1 VPSFNR
7 ARWHTLSPL
16 LDQALDLSDEER
28 VDWLASL
35 RARDPSLAGE
45 VQSLLEIYQAVND
58 EAFLEDGLPVLPDDL
73 PPALS
78 PDLSPGPSQSEQ
90 LAGFVVGAYRLISP
104 LGEGGMGTVWLAER
118 CDGRFEGRAAVKFL
132 NAALMGPRGEER
144 FRREGRILARL
155 AHPNIARLIDAGVS
169 SIGPPYLV
177 LEYVDGER
185 IDRYCDE
192 KHLGIG
198 ARLAL
203 FRDVLAA
210 VAHAHANLVVH
221 RDLKPANVLVTK
233 DGQVK
238 LLDFGI
244 AKLVEPELSGGTGEG
259 GTGEE
264 SDLTR
269 PAPLTREGAGA
280 MTPAYAA
287 PEQLMARPI
296 TTAADVYALGVLLYV
311 LLTGRH
317 PAGDARQSPAELMQA
332 ILHENPPLPSLAV
345 RDDARLAHA
354 LAGGLASADAS
365 RRGETAWLSGRR
377 PFSKDLDT
385 IVTTAMRK
393 LPEDRY
399 ASVAALTEDV
409 RRYVDNEPIV
419 ARPATRLYRLSK
431 FVARHRTGVVIAAA
445 VMVTILAS
453 LGFALVQMREAR
465 RQRDAAV
472 FEARRAEASQ
482 QMNTYLVGEA
492 RVGSGDASILERLE
506 SSRALLRQQFA
517 GDPAIR
523 AGLLFNVAER
533 YAELRE
539 QQKFGDVLDEIEGIA
554 RTMDAPSL
562 KAQLWCSRAE
572 MKLND
577 GDTDGAA
584 ALIKAG
590 FADLARDPAPRFEA
604 TINCLVVDTY
614 HGSATSNFSH
624 ALARAREAAALH
636 EAHGRTNADTYT
648 DTLDAL
654 TTAYS
659 FMGDVQNALSSVR
672 KERAV
677 HERLG
682 RAGTFTHVKT
692 RFQEATFLNRGGQ
705 RREAL
710 ARSDEL
716 LAFAE
721 TRRLPTDYLHYMY
734 RGIILMGVGRPVD
747 AKALFDACARQF
759 ASQQTRAEEV
769 QALTW
774 MADALV
780 QLGDVRAARARFD
793 PAWPDIETQIAEG
806 NASMTKALRVRAQ
819 LQQAE
824 GRTAEALA
832 SIDRAVAIIDASGSK
847 TYTGAI
853 AVFRVA
859 AAIALAAGDAPA
871 ALSHIE
877 RGTTF
882 AQGDAL
888 DRNASADL
896 GELLLLRAR
905 VLRALGRQSDA
916 RHDAAAALVHLRA
929 TLPPDAPQLREAQ
942 AFDVS

>member
-1 VPSFNR
+1 
-7 ARWHTLSPL
+7 
-16 LDQALDLSDEER
+16 LDLPDAER

-35 RARDPSLAGE
+35 RARDPALADD
-45 VQSLLEIYQAVND
+45 VRSMLEIHQAVNAD
-58 EAFLEDGLPVLPDDL
+58 GFLEEGLQVLPDDL
-73 PPALS
+73 PPGLPRPES
-78 PDLSPGPSQSEQ
+78 
-90 LAGFVVGAYRLISP
+90 LAGLVVGAYRLISP

-132 NAALMGPRGEER
+132 NAALMGPRGAER
-144 FRREGRILARL
+144 FRREGGILARL

-244 AKLVEPELSGGTGEG
+244 AKLVERELQSGTGEG
-259 GTGEE
+259 ETGEE
-264 SDLTR
+264 SDITR
-269 PAPLTREGAGA
+269 AAPLTREGAGA

-287 PEQLMARPI
+287 PEQLTAGPI

-317 PAGDARQSPAELMQA
+317 PAGDARESPADLLQA
-332 ILHENPPLPSLAV
+332 ILHEDPPLPSHAA
-345 RDDARLAHA
+345 RDQRLAHA
-354 LAGGLASADAS
+354 LAG
-365 RRGETAWLSGRR
+365 
-377 PFSKDLDT
+377 DLDT

-393 LPEDRY
+393 RPENRY

-409 RRYVDNEPIV
+409 RRYIDSEPIV

-431 FVARHRTGVVIAAA
+431 FVARHRTGVGIAAA

-472 FEARRAEASQ
+472 FEARRAEASK

-492 RVGSGDASILERLE
+492 RVGEGDASFFERLE
-506 SSRALLRQQFA
+506 SSRALVRQQFA

-523 AGLLFNVAER
+523 AGLLFNIAER
-533 YAELRE
+533 YAELRA
-539 QQKFGDVLDEIEGIA
+539 QKFGDVLDEIQGIL

-572 MKLND
+572 MKIND
-577 GDTDGAA
+577 GDLDGAA

-590 FADLARDPAPRFEA
+590 FADLARDPAPRLEA

-614 HGSATSNFSH
+614 HGSATSNFPH

-636 EAHGRTNADTYT
+636 EAHGRTNSDTYT
-648 DTLDAL
+648 DALDAQ
-654 TTAYS
+654 TTAYN

-682 RAGTFTHVKT
+682 RAGTFTHLKT
-692 RFQEATFLNRGGQ
+692 MFMEAAFLNRGGQ

-710 ARSDEL
+710 ARSDEVM
-716 LAFAE
+716 AFFEA
-721 TRRLPTDYLHYMY
+721 RRLPPDYLHYMV
-734 RGIILMGVGRPVD
+734 RGIILLGVGRS
-747 AKALFDACARQF
+747 ANALTLFDASARHF
-759 ASQQTRAEEV
+759 ASEQLRYDEV
-769 QALTW
+769 QAVTW
-774 MADALV
+774 LAHTLV
-780 QLGDVRAARARFD
+780 QRGDVRAARSRLDAV
-793 PAWPDIETQIAEG
+793 WPDIEAQIAEG

-819 LQQAE
+819 IQQAE
-824 GRTAEALA
+824 GQTTEARA
-832 SIDRAVAIIDASGSK
+832 TIDRAVAIIDASGSK
-847 TYTGAI
+847 TYTGGI

-877 RGTTF
+877 RGATF

-905 VLRALGRQSDA
+905 ILRALGRHAEARQDA
-916 RHDAAAALVHLRA
+916 TAALAHLRA

-942 AFDVS
+942 AVFEGA

>member
-1 VPSFNR
+1 
-7 ARWHTLSPL
+7 LSPL
-16 LDQALDLSDEER
+16 FDHAFDLSEAAR
-28 VDWLASL
+28 VEWLASL
-35 RARDPSLAGE
+35 RAQDPELADDVQAMFEKRRAVNEAGFLEGDFPVQPTDLPPGLSKPESLAG
-45 VQSLLEIYQAVND
+45 L
-58 EAFLEDGLPVLPDDL
+58 
-73 PPALS
+73 
-78 PDLSPGPSQSEQ
+78 
-90 LAGFVVGAYRLISP
+90 VVGAYRLISP
-104 LGEGGMGTVWLAER
+104 LGEGGMGAVWLAER

-132 NAALMGPRGEER
+132 HAALMGPRGEER
-144 FRREGRILARL
+144 FLREGRILARL
-155 AHPNIARLIDAGVS
+155 AHSNIARLIDAGVS

-192 KHLGIG
+192 KGLGID

-210 VAHAHANLVVH
+210 VGHAHVNLVVH

-244 AKLVEPELSGGTGEG
+244 AKLVEPELPGETAPGGP
-259 GTGEE
+259 GEE
-264 SDLTR
+264 SDITR
-269 PAPLTREGAGA
+269 AAPLTREGAA
-280 MTPAYAA
+280 ALTPAYAA
-287 PEQLMARPI
+287 PEQLMALPI
-296 TTAADVYALGVLLYV
+296 TTSADVYALGVLLYV

-317 PAGDARQSPAELMQA
+317 PTGDARQSPADLMQA
-332 ILHENPPLPSLAV
+332 ILHEDPPLPSLAV
-345 RDDARLAHA
+345 RDARLARA
-354 LAGGLASADAS
+354 LAG
-365 RRGETAWLSGRR
+365 
-377 PFSKDLDT
+377 DLDT

-393 LPEDRY
+393 RPEDRY
-399 ASVAALTEDV
+399 GSVAALAEDV
-409 RRYVDNEPIV
+409 RRYIDNEPIV

-431 FVARHRTGVVIAAA
+431 FVARNRTGVGIAAA
-445 VMVTILAS
+445 VMVAILAS

-492 RVGSGDASILERLE
+492 RVGDGDVSILERLE

-523 AGLLFNVAER
+523 AGLLFNIAER
-533 YAELRE
+533 YGEMRE
-539 QQKFGDVLDEIEGIA
+539 QQKLGDVLNEIEGIT
-554 RTMDAPSL
+554 RTIDAPSL

-572 MKLND
+572 MKLNE
-577 GDTDGAA
+577 GDTGGAA

-590 FADLARDPAPRFEA
+590 FADLARDLAPRFEA

-614 HGSATSNFSH
+614 LGSATSNFSH

-636 EAHGRTNADTYT
+636 EAHGRTNSDTYT

-654 TTAYS
+654 TTVYS
-659 FMGDVQNALSSVR
+659 FTGDVQNMLSSVR

-692 RFQEATFLNRGGQ
+692 RFMEAAVLNRGGQ

-710 ARSDEL
+710 TKSDEL
-716 LAFAE
+716 MAFAE
-721 TRRLPTDYLHYMY
+721 ARRLPPNYLHYMY
-734 RGIILMGVGRPVD
+734 RGIILLGVGRPAD
-747 AKALFDACARQF
+747 ARAMFDTCARQF
-759 ASQQTRAEEV
+759 ASEELRAEEV

-774 MADALV
+774 LADALV

-793 PAWPDIETQIAEG
+793 PAWPDIEKQIAEG
-806 NASMTKALRVRAQ
+806 NATMTKALRVRAQ
-819 LQQAE
+819 ILQAE
-824 GRTAEALA
+824 GRMAEARA

-847 TYTGAI
+847 TYTGGI
-853 AVFRVA
+853 AVYRVA
-859 AAIALAAGDAPA
+859 AAIALAAGDPPA

-877 RGTTF
+877 RGATF

-905 VLRALGRQSDA
+905 VLSALGRQSDA
-916 RHDAAAALVHLRA
+916 RQDATAALAHLQA
-929 TLPPDAPQLREAQ
+929 TLPPDAPQLQEAR
-942 AFDVS
+942 AFDATFHASR